1 MCASVQKTDAL
12 FFSAG
17 RFCYNMCAMAGNAK
31 EWFVRTEDGRVYG
44 PADVASL
51 VAWAKDGRIEP
62 SGFVSRD
69 RLSWVPAQL
78 MPELEMK
85 WLVET
90 EPGKVFGP
98 FNRALVVSLFS
109 RGAVPAD
116 AKAYRLHELAV
127 DCDPPPVVKEVPVE
141 KIVEKVVEKE
151 VRVEV
156 PVEKIVE
163 KVVEKE
169 VRVEVPVE
177 KVVEKE
183 VRVEVP
189 VEKVVEKVVE
199 KEVRVEVP
207 VEKIV
212 EKIVEVPVEK
222 IVERVIEV
230 VPPARTGIVV
240 ADAPDP
246 VANVPPARSP
256 GSIFGNMDRSRLAA
270 LEAAA
275 QRELAKGR
283 RFGLGGGIFGRKR

>member
-1 MCASVQKTDAL
+1 
-12 FFSAG
+12 
-17 RFCYNMCAMAGNAK
+17 MCAMSDNAK

-51 VAWAKDGRIEP
+51 VVWAKDGRIEP

-69 RLSWVPAQL
+69 RLNWVPAQL

-116 AKAYRLHELAV
+116 AKAYRLHELPV
-127 DCDPPPVVKEVPVE
+127 DCDPPPVVKEVSVE
-141 KIVEKVVEKE
+141 KI
-151 VRVEV
+151 
-156 PVEKIVE
+156 
-163 KVVEKE
+163 VEKE

-177 KVVEKE
+177 KVVEKI
-183 VRVEVP
+183 
-189 VEKVVEKVVE
+189 VE

-207 VEKIV
+207 VEKVV

-240 ADAPDP
+240 SDVADP
-246 VANVPPARSP
+246 VANVPPPRSP
-256 GSIFGNMDRSRLAA
+256 GSIFGNIDRNRLAA

-275 QRELAKGR
+275 RRELAKGR
-283 RFGLGGGIFGRKR
+283 RFGLGAGIFGRKH

>member
-1 MCASVQKTDAL
+1 M
-12 FFSAG
+12 
-17 RFCYNMCAMAGNAK
+17 RAMAGNAK

-44 PADVASL
+44 PADIASL

-109 RGAVPAD
+109 RGALPAD
-116 AKAYRLHELAV
+116 AKAYRLHEMAV
-127 DCDPPPVVKEVPVE
+127 DRDPPPVV
-141 KIVEKVVEKE
+141 
-151 VRVEV
+151 
-156 PVEKIVE
+156 
-163 KVVEKE
+163 KE

-177 KVVEKE
+177 KV
-183 VRVEVP
+183 
-189 VEKVVEKVVE
+189 
-199 KEVRVEVP
+199 
-207 VEKIV
+207 V

-240 ADAPDP
+240 SDAPDP

-283 RFGLGGGIFGRKR
+283 RFGLGAGIFGRKR